1 MAPANSPPDI
11 CATSD
16 LLNRENGQTAS
27 VTDSRAWFLTPGIP
41 EMTERELLATVLSN
55 AEMAL
60 KRKNTILE
68 AIDALD
74 AVGVFNGTHKTS
86 EETKTSVQKHLNW
99 LLDSLDEANE
109 SYKLAREYV
118 EGITEMPVESI
129 LVPNTPPEGDSA
141 SVDLPSP
148 VRDPLADAHAV
159 RLLLH
164 ATAASGQSV
173 AETRFHSDVTPEMVE
188 LLRSVGQLLLVS
200 SAHGGAT
207 DDDDEDSGDE
217 VATRL
222 AGRAMQTAVAASV
235 QPLCDLFRSDPDV
248 PDIGNFETHLYQ
260 NALHSRQQALDSLM
274 EAVNLLNIELT
285 AAHRHASTDA

>member
-1 MAPANSPPDI
+1 
-11 CATSD
+11 
-16 LLNRENGQTAS
+16 
-27 VTDSRAWFLTPGIP
+27 
-41 EMTERELLATVLSN
+41 MTEKELLSTVLSN

-68 AIDALD
+68 AIEALD
-74 AVGVFNGTHKTS
+74 TVGVFNGTHKTS
-86 EETKTSVQKHLNW
+86 EETTVSVQKHLNW

-109 SYKLAREYV
+109 SYKLAREYL
-118 EGITEMPVESI
+118 ECLTEMPVEGT
-129 LVPNTPPEGDSA
+129 LVPNTPPDGESE

-148 VRDPLADAHAV
+148 GQDSLADAHAA

-164 ATAASGQSV
+164 ASAASSQSV
-173 AETRFHSDVTPEMVE
+173 AENRFHSDVTAEMVE
-188 LLRSVGQLLLVS
+188 LLRSVGQLILVS
-200 SAHGGAT
+200 SAHGGTT
-207 DDDDEDSGDE
+207 DDDGDDEGEDSGDE
-217 VATRL
+217 TATRL

-235 QPLCDLFRSDPDV
+235 QPLCDRFSSDPDV

-285 AAHRHASTDA
+285 AAHRQATTDA